1 MNRLAGEAS
10 PYLRQHRDNPVDW
23 YPWCDEAFAEALRR
37 DIPVLLSIGYSAC
50 HWCHVMAH
58 ESFED
63 EEVAAEMNRRFV
75 CVKVDR
81 EERPDVDAVYM
92 DAVQALTG
100 HGGWPMTV
108 FLTPAREPF
117 FGGTYYP
124 REGFL
129 RLMTAI
135 SDVWTNR
142 RDDVMGNVSAIVEAI
157 GRTSSVEPASDL
169 PPFEFLDR
177 CADVIAD
184 RHDSEWGGFGEAPK
198 FPSTMNL
205 DFLMSRH
212 QVNPDRGFDRVVE
225 RSLDAMAAGGIHDHL
240 GGGFSRYS
248 VDRRWLVPHFEKMLY
263 DQALLLKAYCH
274 GYLTLGH
281 RRWRRVIE
289 TTIDYLLRDMR
300 HPLGGFYS
308 AEDADSDDGTGHH
321 HEGWFYTWTVDDVK
335 NAIGDDVHEF
345 IEWFGVSPDGNFEG
359 RNILFRP
366 IDGTMFD
373 RSSSIERS
381 CRELLSR
388 RSERHRPGLDDKVL
402 LEWNALLVSALV
414 ECSVA
419 LDRPDW
425 LEVAESTALFMF
437 ENLRST
443 DATWSRVWQADS
455 APRARHRALAVDLA
469 AVVDAFTRLSES
481 TGRRIWIDRAGA
493 VADALIDEFHDE
505 VNGGFFTVGSSG
517 ERLVVRQKDLLDNA
531 TPAANSLAA
540 WALLRLSAL
549 TGRADYRQIAEG
561 TLRLLARIASQAPT
575 AAGLT
580 LQALALAIGGPIEV
594 AIPGDQLDLRRV
606 VHNKWRPTV
615 VLAWGESYGGPLWDG
630 RKDGLAYVC
639 RDHSCL
645 EPTADP
651 ERLARLLTQSGG

>member
-23 YPWCDEAFAEALRR
+23 YPWCDEAFAEAGRR
-37 DIPVLLSIGYSAC
+37 DVPVLLSIGYSAC

-108 FLTPAREPF
+108 FLTPDREPF

-129 RLMTAI
+129 RLMSAI

-142 RDDVMGNVSAIVEAI
+142 RDDVMGNVGAIVEAI
-157 GRTSSVEPASDL
+157 GRTSVVEPASNL
-169 PPFEFLDR
+169 PSPDFLDR
-177 CADVIAD
+177 CAQVIAD

-205 DFLMSRH
+205 DFLLSRH
-212 QVNPDRGFDRVVE
+212 LADSDKGFDRIVE

-263 DQALLLKAYCH
+263 DQALLLKSYCH
-274 GYLTLGH
+274 GYLALGH
-281 RRWRRVIE
+281 RRWRQVIE
-289 TTIDYLLRDMR
+289 TTIDYLRRDMR
-300 HPLGGFYS
+300 HSLGGFYS

-321 HEGWFYTWTVDDVK
+321 HEGWFYTWTIDELK
-335 NAIGDDVHEF
+335 SAIGEDSTEVL
-345 IEWFGVSPDGNFEG
+345 EWFGASPEGNFEG

-366 IDGTMFD
+366 IDATMFD
-373 RSSSIERS
+373 RSSSVERS
-381 CRELLSR
+381 CRELLNFR
-388 RSERHRPGLDDKVL
+388 GKRPRPGLDDKVL
-402 LEWNALLVSALV
+402 LEWNALLVSAMV
-414 ECSVA
+414 ECALA

-425 LEVAESTALFMF
+425 LEVAESTSSFLF
-437 ENLRST
+437 ENLRSS
-443 DATWSRVWQADS
+443 DSSWSRVWQADS
-455 APRARHRALAVDLA
+455 VPRARHRALAVDLA
-469 AVVDAFTRLSES
+469 AVIDAFTRLAEA
-481 TGRRIWIDRAGA
+481 TGRRVWIERAVE
-493 VADALIDEFHDE
+493 VAEALIGEFHDD
-505 VNGGFFTVGSSG
+505 VNGGFFTVGASG
-517 ERLVVRQKDLLDNA
+517 EKLVVRQKDLLDNA

-540 WALLRLSAL
+540 LALLRLAAL
-549 TGRADYRQIAEG
+549 TGRNDYRQVAEG
-561 TLRLLARIASQAPT
+561 TLRLLVRIASQAPT
-575 AAGLT
+575 ASGLT
-580 LQALALAIGGPIEV
+580 LQALSLAISGPIEV
-594 AIPGDQLDLRRV
+594 AIPGDQPSLRRV
-606 VHNKWRPTV
+606 VHRTWRPSV
-615 VLAWGESYGGPLWDG
+615 VLAWGESYGGPMWD
-630 RKDGLAYVC
+630 RRTDGHAYVC

-645 EPTADP
+645 EPTSDP
-651 ERLARLLTQSGG
+651 DRLAGLLAESGG